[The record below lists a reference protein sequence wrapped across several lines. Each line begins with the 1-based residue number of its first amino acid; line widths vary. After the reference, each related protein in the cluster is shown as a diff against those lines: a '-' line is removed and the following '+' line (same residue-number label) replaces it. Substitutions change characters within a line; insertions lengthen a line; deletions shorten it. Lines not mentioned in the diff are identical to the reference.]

1 MNDCIFCKIINGDIP
16 SKREYEDENVIVIH
30 DINPQAKLHL
40 LVIPKQHIVSADCIN
55 EENSAVVAKVFE
67 AIAKVTA
74 KLGAT
79 DNYQV
84 LNNCGEKAGQ
94 TVKHLH
100 FHILSNL

>member
-16 SKREYEDENVIVIH
+16 SKREYEDEHVIVIH

-40 LVIPKQHIVSADCIN
+40 LVIPKTHIVSADSIN
-55 EENSAVVAKVFE
+55 EENSVIVAKVFE
-67 AIAKVTA
+67 AIAKVAT
-74 KLGAT
+74 KLGVT